1 MHDQNTNQNRILADL
16 AEKEVMAAVQ
26 ADVSGA
32 FEELVRLY
40 QKRAYQVIHQ
50 MVGSREEAEDLT
62 QELFLRVFKAR
73 KSYRPECLLSTWI
86 FTIAHNLAVNQIR
99 NRHRNKAFGSQNL
112 PLPGNSS
119 QLGVLELNAISAEGT
134 PSARMRSVELS
145 QIVQEAIQTLSADQR
160 LAIVLNKFEEMSYQQ
175 ISQVMGRSEPAV
187 KSILTR
193 ARANLKNQL
202 EAYLESGLRPSSS
215 ASSLKS
221 DVSDCNLP

>member
-26 ADVSGA
+26 SDVSGA

-40 QKRAYQVIHQ
+40 QKRVYQVIHQ

-99 NRHRNKAFGSQNL
+99 NRHRNKTLGSQNL
-112 PLPGNSS
+112 PHQGDSS
-119 QLGVLELNAISAEGT
+119 QLGVLELIAISTEGT

-193 ARANLKNQL
+193 ARSNLKHQL

-221 DVSDCNLP
+221 NVSDCNLS